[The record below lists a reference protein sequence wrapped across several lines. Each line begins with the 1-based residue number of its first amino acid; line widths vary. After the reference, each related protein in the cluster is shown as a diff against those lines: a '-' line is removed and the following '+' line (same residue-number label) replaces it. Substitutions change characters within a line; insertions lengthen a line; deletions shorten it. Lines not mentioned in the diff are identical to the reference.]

1 MFLTEMILL
10 FLSPNRKPKKYK
22 LKKSCT
28 DKSQIFK
35 ANNSLMNGT
44 LIPKDMPKKE
54 MIEALI

>member
-1 MFLTEMILL
+1 MILL

-22 LKKSCT
+22 LKKNCT

-35 ANNSLMNGT
+35 ANNSSMNGT